1 MREKL
6 KWVDLCF
13 FFFKQKTAYEIV
25 SRDWS
30 SDVCSSDLGELL
42 DAGDDPNV
50 LSLAGQIMKQSNDS
64 WFWINA
70 QPVHV
75 ENGNVWLFPD
85 GEVWLL

>member
-1 MREKL
+1 MWLTPEGEWYAVKR
-6 KWVDLCF
+6 
-13 FFFKQKTAYEIV
+13 
-25 SRDWS
+25 
-30 SDVCSSDLGELL
+30 VCEDSGGELL
-42 DAGDDPNV
+42 DAGDDRNV

-85 GEVWLL
+85 GEVSLLQSFHG